1 MPSVASTAF
10 ASAQDAL
17 ELIRAM
23 LNDADIPSAW
33 NIAASPTGAVRTSN
47 VVTITLI
54 AAHGLVI
61 GDRVT
66 VQSVLDSTFEGT
78 FTVTAVP
85 SSTTFQYAQTAANAT
100 SGMGTVELL
109 IQGDVFSDSV
119 LLPFLNKGYRKVQR
133 QLGARGAKS
142 MTSEIALTLK
152 AGDTGFFDTVSGA
165 GSSPLPE
172 DFLAPR
178 TLKEK
183 TLGSSDRYIPMHDP
197 VDQIPDVPQQPTLQ
211 GIWSWREDAIYFIG
225 ATSDRSVLLR
235 YFRAIAKL
243 SSGSS
248 IIAIRGG
255 LDAVASAAAMYAA
268 ASRGAVNIGYFDSL
282 FQTDFRELTSIDAHA
297 RQYRS
302 SRRQPYNAF
311 RGR

>member
-10 ASAQDAL
+10 ASAQEGL
-17 ELIRAM
+17 SLVRSM
-23 LNDADIPSAW
+23 LNDADIPSIW
-33 NIAASPTGAVRTSN
+33 NISPTGAVRASN
-47 VVTITLI
+47 VVTITTTS
-54 AAHGLVI
+54 AHGLVI

-66 VQSVLDSTFEGT
+66 VLSTLDATFEGT
-78 FTVTAVP
+78 FTVLATP
-85 SSTTFQYAQTAANAT
+85 STMSFQYAQTAGNAT

-142 MTSEIALTLK
+142 MTSEIELTLK
-152 AGDTGFFDTVSGA
+152 AGDTGFFDTVSGS
-165 GSSPLPE
+165 GSSPLPD

-183 TLGSSDRYIPMHDP
+183 ALGSSDRYIPMHDP
-197 VDQIPDVPQQPTLQ
+197 VDQIPDVPQQATLQ
-211 GIWSWREDAIYFIG
+211 GLWSWREDAIYFIG

-235 YFRAIAKL
+235 YFRAVANL
-243 SSGSS
+243 TGPSSV
-248 IIAIRGG
+248 IAIRGG

-268 ASRGAVNIGYFDSL
+268 ASRGAANVGYFATL
-282 FQTDFRELTSIDAHA
+282 FETDFRELTSIDAHA